1 MGKQNWKAN
10 KGYWAVFG
18 TIFKGTNKKSES
30 VNREGSCIRKE

>member
-10 KGYWAVFG
+10 EGYWAVFG
-18 TIFKGTNKKSES
+18 IIFKGTNKTSES